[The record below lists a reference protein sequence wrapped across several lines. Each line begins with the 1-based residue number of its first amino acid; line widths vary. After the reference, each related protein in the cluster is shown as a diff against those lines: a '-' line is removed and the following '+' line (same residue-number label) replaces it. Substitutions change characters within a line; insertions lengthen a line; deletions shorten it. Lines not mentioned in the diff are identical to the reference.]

1 MARNADYNFNER
13 NLAWTVTRFENGVKV
28 HESRVESKEIAEAAV
43 QEWIE
48 GGGPELIVE

>member
-1 MARNADYNFNER
+1 MTRKATYEFDPNY
-13 NLAWTVTRFENGVKV
+13 LAWTVKRFENGQKV

-43 QEWIE
+43 QEWTE